1 MSKESLKM
9 VKIASAFHPHGI
21 KGQAELRLLND
32 NYDESILEDGMKVY
46 LFPANE
52 KSQISKAGEEW
63 VIQKLAFGNKVICSF
78 NGMKDRTHLET
89 LLPFELFVPRDSF
102 PETENNEVY
111 LVDLVDWDVVST
123 EGKKLGTLEGFSDNG
138 QQYLFEIRLND
149 GSSITL
155 PYVDAFF
162 PEINSEK
169 KQIVMIMPEY
179 SE

>member
-1 MSKESLKM
+1 M
-9 VKIASAFHPHGI
+9 
-21 KGQAELRLLND
+21 
-32 NYDESILEDGMKVY
+32 
-46 LFPANE
+46 
-52 KSQISKAGEEW
+52 
-63 VIQKLAFGNKVICSF
+63 
-78 NGMKDRTHLET
+78 
-89 LLPFELFVPRDSF
+89 LPFELFVPRDAF

-111 LVDLVDWDVVST
+111 LVDLVDWDIVSP

-138 QQYLFEIRLND
+138 QQYLFDVRLND
-149 GSSITL
+149 GSVITL